1 MFARARI
8 QQRMRPWPEGYD
20 SKMEC
25 CRPRRGGSSPLPFH
39 LNPRP
44 PWNVGHAL
52 CLAAWGCVF
61 CPEALSSQQ
70 PQLPRSAAL
79 GAARKPTQQAS
90 GVFVGVFAGVPAGVS
105 SGVPAGVFARARIQQ
120 EMRALS
126 WRIVSKAEFYR
137 PRRGGSSHAAFAPTA
152 ADDSPEPGFPRR
164 MPYYYRHT
172 SLFRA
177 HAHARALM
185 RLRCCSDPFAASPTL
200 HYDASPGCMRCAAA
214 PPETAEH
221 ALLDCPSF
229 SRLRAEPRFAALF
242 ASPLP
247 PGERLRA
254 FVRLPDQFALAEF
267 VHTCFEDRS
276 MSQ

>member
-1 MFARARI
+1 MDWMARDGAAAGAPLR
-8 QQRMRPWPEGYD
+8 GALG
-20 SKMEC
+20 SV
-25 CRPRRGGSSPLPFH
+25 RRALAGGPQASA
-39 LNPRP
+39 
-44 PWNVGHAL
+44 AL
-52 CLAAWGCVF
+52 RTKLRDPALAAWD
-61 CPEALSSQQ
+61 EAYK
-70 PQLPRSAAL
+70 ADW
-79 GAARKPTQQAS
+79 AARA
-90 GVFVGVFAGVPAGVS
+90 AVPGKVA
-105 SGVPAGVFARARIQQ
+105 AA
-120 EMRALS
+120 
-126 WRIVSKAEFYR
+126 Y
-137 PRRGGSSHAAFAPTA
+137 AAFAPTA

-221 ALLDCPSF
+221 ALLDCRSF